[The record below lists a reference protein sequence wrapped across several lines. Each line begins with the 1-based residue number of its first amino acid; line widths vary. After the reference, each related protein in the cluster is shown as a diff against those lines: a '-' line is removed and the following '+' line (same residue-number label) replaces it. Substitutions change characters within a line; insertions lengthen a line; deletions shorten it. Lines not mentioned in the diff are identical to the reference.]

1 MIGQVKGK
9 VEQNGGRE
17 IGRRKWKRKRSQTR
31 KKKKSGA
38 KAHCLGKLQVLRGL
52 ISCGRW

>member
-31 KKKKSGA
+31 RKKKSRA
-38 KAHCLGKLQVLRGL
+38 KAHCLEKLQDLGGL